1 MEKYP
6 EIVKLMD
13 KNPAI
18 LQMLKEQTTSKK
30 ETKKSKIQPGQ
41 VIEMPV
47 VPSTPEELNEPT
59 PIPLSL
65 AKKLLKTSRKPRTL
79 SEESRA
85 KMLANLQKG
94 REALQQKKR
103 LMQEIAKKEI
113 AKKRPATPTPEQQQ
127 PTAKYIVQAPKPKKP
142 KVQAEERDYN
152 YELQQNEAMLKKIEQ
167 MQQSLNSRVQPRMQQ
182 QPVATKKAKGFSL
195 FF

>member
-1 MEKYP
+1 MEKFP
-6 EIVKLMD
+6 EIQALID

-18 LQMLKEQTTSKK
+18 LQMLKEQTNSKK
-30 ETKKSKIQPGQ
+30 ETKKNKVQPGQ

-47 VPSTPEELNEPT
+47 VPPTPEELNEPT

-103 LMQEIAKKEI
+103 LIQEIAKKEI
-113 AKKRPATPTPEQQQ
+113 AKKRPATPTPEQQ

>member
-1 MEKYP
+1 MEKFP

-18 LQMLKEQTTSKK
+18 LQMLKEQTGSKK

-47 VPSTPEELNEPT
+47 VPPTPEELNEPT

-103 LMQEIAKKEI
+103 LIQEIAKKEI
-113 AKKRPATPTPEQQQ
+113 TKKRPATPTPEQQ

-182 QPVATKKAKGFSL
+182 PVATKKAKGFSL

>member
-1 MEKYP
+1 MEKFP

-18 LQMLKEQTTSKK
+18 LQMLKEQTGSKK

-47 VPSTPEELNEPT
+47 VPPTPEELNEPT

-103 LMQEIAKKEI
+103 LIQEIAKKEI
-113 AKKRPATPTPEQQQ
+113 AKKRPATPTPEQ

-152 YELQQNEAMLKKIEQ
+152 YELQQNDFAA
-167 MQQSLNSRVQPRMQQ
+167 
-182 QPVATKKAKGFSL
+182 VAF
-195 FF
+195 

>member
-1 MEKYP
+1 MEKFP
-6 EIVKLMD
+6 QIQALID

-18 LQMLKEQTTSKK
+18 LQMLKEQTSSKK
-30 ETKKSKIQPGQ
+30 ESKKPKVQPGQ

-47 VPSTPEELNEPT
+47 VSPTPEELNEPT
-59 PIPLSL
+59 PIPLYL

-94 REALQQKKR
+94 REALQQKKKII
-103 LMQEIAKKEI
+103 QEIAR
-113 AKKRPATPTPEQQQ
+113 KRPATPTPEQQQ
-127 PTAKYIVQAPKPKKP
+127 PTAKYIVQAPKAKKP
-142 KVQAEERDYN
+142 KVQEQERDYN
-152 YELQQNEAMLKKIEQ
+152 YELQQNEAILRKIEQ
-167 MQQSLNSRVQPRMQQ
+167 MQQNLNSRVQPRMQQ
-182 QPVATKKAKGFSL
+182 PTASKKAKGFSL